1 MSEERAVTGVLTVA
15 FLSVAVLE
23 LSQLH
28 LLHSLQYFLNM
39 AFHSEGS
46 QRAFYT

>member
-1 MSEERAVTGVLTVA
+1 MSKEKAVTGVLTLA
-15 FLSVAVLE
+15 FLSAAMLE
-23 LSQLH
+23 HSHLH

-46 QRAFYT
+46 QRAFYV